1 MTIKEYEAWLKDIE
15 IQLKSDIND
24 AIKAAQE
31 KTLNSYVEHSPV
43 QTGFFQ
49 SSWFSSENYI
59 DNSAPYAE
67 AIVWQVFKEVNA
79 EEILKEE
86 LKKIKVDNANVE
98 VK

>member
-1 MTIKEYEAWLKDIE
+1 MTIQEYQVWLKDVE
-15 IQLKSDIND
+15 AKLKADIND
-24 AIKAAQE
+24 AVKVAQE
-31 KTLNSYVEHSPV
+31 KTLNAYVENSPV

-67 AIVWQVFKEVNA
+67 SVVWQVFKEVNA

-86 LKKIKVDNANVE
+86 LKKIKIDNVNVE